1 MKSLVFACLLLFI
14 VQSCTVEK
22 RLYNSG
28 YHIEWKQRKLDPQ
41 PELEIVEQSP
51 IQIIESE
58 TNFDR
63 TENQSPADTNVSI
76 DLPDQVVV
84 ENIPNPLP
92 SKEFDDSLKIKSEDT
107 LELDVPDPNRKLID
121 GTPAALKMAE
131 VAAASAGLLLLTGLL
146 ALLAFYSS
154 NLALFTVALFLGAL
168 GLIALITGIIC
179 FFASFKRKNELTKK
193 ELETYK
199 LLKFFSGLVL
209 PIFVVAYVKVI
220 QFLRK

>member
-1 MKSLVFACLLLFI
+1 MKSLVITCLLLFI
-14 VQSCTVEK
+14 VQSCTIEK

-28 YHIEWKQRKLDPQ
+28 YHIEWKQRKLDSQ
-41 PELEIVEQSP
+41 PELETVENSP

-58 TNFDR
+58 ANLDK
-63 TENQSPADTNVSI
+63 TENQSPSETNVSI
-76 DLPDQVVV
+76 DLTDQVVV
-84 ENIPNPLP
+84 ENIPNPIP
-92 SKEFDDSLKIKSEDT
+92 SKEFDDSLKIESEDT

-131 VAAASAGLLLLTGLL
+131 VAAASSGLLLLTGLL

-154 NLALFTVALFLGAL
+154 NLALFTVALCLFAL
-168 GLIALITGIIC
+168 GFIALIVGIIC

-209 PIFVVAYVKVI
+209 PLFIGVYVKVI